1 MVAVSV
7 VIPLYNK
14 EQYIERTIMSILSQ
28 TFQDFEIIIVD
39 DGSTDGSVERAET
52 WADDRIKVL
61 KMEHKGASAARNKG
75 ILAATAELITF
86 IDADDE
92 WKPGFLEKII
102 YLKDKYPECGAY
114 ATSYEIVLPTKKKII
129 PSIYQTPE
137 KWEGIFT
144 NYVEKTLKDL
154 PIISS
159 AIAVRK
165 QVFDKIGLFKEG
177 EPLGEDQDMWLRIG
191 MNYSIAYINESY
203 AIYYRGLENSV
214 CMDLTILNRYPIIY
228 SLENLLHKEEFPYID
243 LYLSKLKL
251 DYSKRLLEANKLDSA
266 WQELQYTK
274 ANIYKWQKIKLWLF
288 YYWKKISNK
297 YSFTQKSIIK
307 NARKL

>member
-14 EQYIERTIMSILSQ
+14 ARYIERTIMSILSQ

-39 DGSTDGSVERAET
+39 DGSTDGSAERAET
-52 WADDRIKVL
+52 WIDDRISVR
-61 KMEHKGASAARNKG
+61 KMEHKGASAARNEG
-75 ILAATAELITF
+75 ILASNANLITF

-92 WKPGFLEKII
+92 WKPRFLETII
-102 YLKDKYPECGAY
+102 HLQDMYPECGAY
-114 ATSYEIVLPTKKKII
+114 ATSYEIQLPTKKEII
-129 PSIYQTPE
+129 PSIYQTPV

-159 AIAVRK
+159 AIAVKK
-165 QVFDKIGLFKEG
+165 QVFEEIGLFKVG

-191 MNYSIAYINESY
+191 VNYPIAYKNESH

-214 CMDLTILNRYPIIY
+214 CADLTILNRYPIIY
-228 SLENLLHKEEFPYID
+228 SLENLLHKEEMPYID

-251 DYSKRLLEANKLDSA
+251 DYSKRLLEANQLDSA
-266 WQELQYTK
+266 REELQQTDAK
-274 ANIYKWQKIKLWLF
+274 VFKWKKVKLWMC
-288 YYWKKISNK
+288 YYWKKVINK
-297 YSFTQKSIIK
+297 YSFYSKKYNKESP
-307 NARKL
+307 

>member
-14 EQYIERTIMSILSQ
+14 APYIERTIMSILSQ

-39 DGSTDGSVERAET
+39 DGSTDGSAEKAET
-52 WADDRIKVL
+52 WIDDRISVR
-61 KMEHKGASAARNKG
+61 KMEHKGASAARNEG
-75 ILAATAELITF
+75 ILASTADLITF

-92 WKPGFLEKII
+92 WKPRFLETII
-102 YLKDKYPECGAY
+102 HLQDKYPECGAY
-114 ATSYEIVLPTKKKII
+114 ATSYEIQLPTRKKTF
-129 PSIYQTPE
+129 PTIYQTPVQ
-137 KWEGIFT
+137 WEGVFT

-165 QVFDKIGLFKEG
+165 KVFEEIGLFKEG

-191 MNYSIAYINESY
+191 MNYPIAYKNESY

-214 CMDLTILNRYPIIY
+214 CTDLTILNRYPIIY
-228 SLENLLHKEEFPYID
+228 SLENLLHKEEMPYID

-251 DYSKRLLEANKLDSA
+251 DYSKRLLEANQLESA
-266 WQELQYTK
+266 WEELQQTDAKVYRWEKT
-274 ANIYKWQKIKLWLF
+274 KLWMF
-288 YYWKKISNK
+288 YYWKKIINK
-297 YSFTQKSIIK
+297 YSFHTKK
-307 NARKL
+307 YNKECP

>member
-14 EQYIERTIMSILSQ
+14 EQYIERTIMSIISQ

-39 DGSTDGSVERAET
+39 DGSTDGSVVKAET
-52 WADDRIKVL
+52 WIDNRITVL

-75 ILAATAELITF
+75 ILAAKAELITF

-92 WKPGFLEKII
+92 WKPQFLEKIMD
-102 YLKDKYPECGAY
+102 LKEKYPECGAF
-114 ATSYEIVLPTKKKII
+114 ATSYEIRLPTQKKII

-137 KWEGIFT
+137 KWEGVFT

-165 QVFDKIGLFKEG
+165 QVFQEIGLFKEG

-191 MNYSIAYINESY
+191 MNYPIAYKNDSY

-228 SLENLLHKEEFPYID
+228 SLENLFRKEQMPYID

-266 WQELQYTK
+266 WEELHHTEAK
-274 ANIYKWQKIKLWLF
+274 VYKWEKAKLWLL
-288 YYWKKISNK
+288 YYWKRIINK
-297 YSFTQKSIIK
+297 YSFHTK
-307 NARKL
+307 NYKKECP

>member
-39 DGSTDGSVERAET
+39 DGSTDGSVEKAEA
-52 WADDRIKVL
+52 WIDNRITVRR
-61 KMEHKGASAARNKG
+61 MEHKGASAARNEG
-75 ILAATAELITF
+75 ILAATADLITF

-92 WKPGFLEKII
+92 WKPRFLENII
-102 YLKDKYPECGAY
+102 HLKNKYPYCGAY
-114 ATSYEIVLPTKKKII
+114 ATSYEIQLPSKKKII
-129 PSIYQTPE
+129 PTIYETPE
-137 KWEGIFT
+137 KWEGVFT

-159 AIAVRK
+159 AVAVQK
-165 QVFDKIGLFKEG
+165 EVFKEIGLFKEG

-191 MNYSIAYINESY
+191 LNYPIAYKNESF

-214 CMDLTILNRYPIIY
+214 CMDLSILNRYPIIDY
-228 SLENLLHKEEFPYID
+228 LERLLHKENLPYID
-243 LYLSKLKL
+243 VYLSKLKL
-251 DYSKRLLEANKLDSA
+251 DYSKRLLEANQLDSA
-266 WQELQYTK
+266 WKELHHTK
-274 ANIYKWQKIKLWLF
+274 AKVYKWEKIKLWML
-288 YYWKKISNK
+288 YYWKKIINK
-297 YSFTQKSIIK
+297 YSFHSKK
-307 NARKL
+307 YNKECP